1 MESPVEAVEAD
12 GAGYRAR
19 LGDGTDR
26 VAGALLVALP
36 APATARV
43 LRPLDADLADPLS
56 AIPMGAAAAAFVGF
70 RTEAADVPE
79 ASGWLVPRAEG
90 GPVQA
95 VTMLSRKHRGTAPVG
110 SDLARV
116 FLRPALTDA
125 SDDELVAAAVGH
137 LRQWVG
143 LRGEPV
149 FTLAHRWRAASPR
162 YTLGHLDRVAAIDAA
177 IARHPGLAL
186 AGAALRGIGLPDVIA
201 GAEAAADSILS
212 HFAR

>member
-1 MESPVEAVEAD
+1 
-12 GAGYRAR
+12 
-19 LGDGTDR
+19 
-26 VAGALLVALP
+26 
-36 APATARV
+36 
-43 LRPLDADLADPLS
+43 
-56 AIPMGAAAAAFVGF
+56 
-70 RTEAADVPE
+70 
-79 ASGWLVPRAEG
+79 
-90 GPVQA
+90 
-95 VTMLSRKHRGTAPVG
+95 MLSRKHRGTAPVG

-125 SDDELVAAAVGH
+125 SDDELVAAAVDH
-137 LRQWVG
+137 LRRRVG
-143 LRGEPV
+143 LRGEPTL
-149 FTLAHRWRAASPR
+149 TLAHRWRAASPR